1 MSVKKRKGNGI
12 SSNQGF
18 TLIEMAIV
26 LIIIGII
33 IGAVVK
39 GKDLIRGAEQKK
51 IYAKFINEWR
61 IAYLNFYDRT
71 GMVLGDTDATKDGH
85 SNNNTSCAN
94 IINGSGGSP
103 PTYYGLI
110 QVGLKAPSTNAG
122 DECTYRYTDSEGG
135 MHEIGISFA
144 YGTDAQTGTAGYNYM
159 ALVKLPIELAIAL
172 DRMIDSE
179 ADGTKG
185 DFIRVTGGNR
195 IAWIRNPGDT
205 PTTETQVARW
215 KMEF

>member
-1 MSVKKRKGNGI
+1 MSVKEGKSEGI
-12 SSNQGF
+12 SGNQGF

-39 GKDLIRGAEQKK
+39 GKDLVRGAEQKK

-61 IAYLNFYDRT
+61 IGYLNFYDRT
-71 GMVLGDTDATKDGH
+71 GMVLGDTNVPKDGH
-85 SNNNTSCAN
+85 SNNTSCTN
-94 IINGSGGSP
+94 IINGSGGTP
-103 PTYYGLI
+103 PAYYGML
-110 QVGLKAPSTNAG
+110 QVGLKAPTTNSS

-135 MHEIGISFA
+135 MHDIGISFA

-159 ALVKLPIELAIAL
+159 ALANLPIELAIAL

-179 ADGTKG
+179 ADGTNG
-185 DFIRVTGGNR
+185 DFIRVTGNNR
-195 IAWIRNPGDT
+195 IAWIRSPSDT